1 MHMSVRPLTC
11 GMPKPLQFPNWR
23 CGLAK
28 FNSVRHIGF
37 AAVWVCLGVLLLASQ
52 GRGDGVT
59 FNSPTGDLGSAMHT
73 YTLDGVSIAATGFNG
88 GDLWGKDAGPG
99 EQGVGLAGDPS
110 GQHEIFAIAGSPQD
124 YIQLNLLNLITAGF
138 TNFEFAMNSTT
149 AGETWQVTACATAG
163 TPGSGP
169 CTANGST
176 IIGTTETLMMLPGNF
191 GASDP
196 ILDISSNK
204 GNVLL
209 SQIAATAPSVPE
221 PSSLGL
227 LLVGMLA
234 LAATMTLKRRMAE
247 QA

>member
-1 MHMSVRPLTC
+1 VPIRPHTC
-11 GMPKPLQFPNWR
+11 DMPNPLQFPNWR
-23 CGLAK
+23 CSLSK
-28 FNSVRHIGF
+28 LNSFRHIGF
-37 AAVWVCLGVLLLASQ
+37 AAMWVCLGVLLLASQ
-52 GRGDGVT
+52 GRADGVI
-59 FNSPTGDLGSAMHT
+59 FNNPTGDLGSTTHT
-73 YTLDGVSIAATGFNG
+73 YTLDGVSIAAAGFNG
-88 GDLWGKDAGPG
+88 GDLWGKNLGPG

-110 GQHEIFAIAGSPQD
+110 GQNEIFVAVTGAPQD

-149 AGETWQVTACATAG
+149 NGETWQVTACATAG

-169 CTANGST
+169 CAANGST
-176 IIGTTETLMMLPGNF
+176 LTGTTDTPMALPANF
-191 GASDP
+191 GAADP
-196 ILDISSNK
+196 FLDFSSNK

-234 LAATMTLKRRMAE
+234 LAATLTLKRRMAE